1 MKTKEEL
8 ERFKNECRD
17 RVIIIREQVRNRE
30 IDKALGKSREQREFN
45 EIEYLDSIIALID
58 CGYTESKL
66 AEWRLQLEEKI
77 NLIKQRNPEPS
88 EFDTDDTLKKK
99 IQEHEKA
106 HSKAK
111 LVSQIRNIDF
121 ILN

>member
-8 ERFKNECRD
+8 KRLKDECRD
-17 RVIIIREQVRNRE
+17 KVVTIREQVRSKLIE
-30 IDKALGKSREQREFN
+30 KSLGKTREQREFN
-45 EIEYLDSIIALID
+45 EIEYLDSIIALLD
-58 CGYTESKL
+58 YGYTEEKL
-66 AEWRLQLEEKI
+66 VEWRLQLQSKI
-77 NLIKQRNPEPS
+77 DLIKSRNPEPS

-106 HSKAK
+106 HNKAK
-111 LVSQIRNIDF
+111 LVSQIKNIDF